1 MPKQLDDVE
10 ELISCLEFRSN
21 LGDPDAND
29 PTLVDVHPADG
40 DLVGT
45 TTYDIDLLFE
55 QVAAEA
61 LKRYLRGRGH
71 PDHHILREMLGAATL
86 ERDHED
92 TLLRA
97 RLFLRSMTGDDLIHS
112 ENLKIQVFFSH
123 RGHRVLSEPT
133 QWRSLLVPVPIEVHA
148 CFAHCTITVDE
159 ALRNLLNEGPPFSQ
173 FEAWLHGMFLDPT
186 EYLNM

>member
-1 MPKQLDDVE
+1 MPPHASLPTDMPKQLDDVE

-112 ENLKIQVFFSH
+112 ENLKIQVSVQPPLCSSIELILLASQLQVFFSH

-133 QWRSLLVPVPIEVHA
+133 QWRSLLVPVPVRLSQYVSPMA
-148 CFAHCTITVDE
+148 AH
-159 ALRNLLNEGPPFSQ
+159 R
-173 FEAWLHGMFLDPT
+173 
-186 EYLNM
+186 